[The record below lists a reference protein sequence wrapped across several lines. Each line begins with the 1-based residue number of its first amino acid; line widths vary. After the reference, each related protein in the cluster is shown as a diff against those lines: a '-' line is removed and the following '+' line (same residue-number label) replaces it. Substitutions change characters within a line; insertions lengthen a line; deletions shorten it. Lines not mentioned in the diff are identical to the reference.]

1 MDQRTYGQWKGVLLD
16 TLKKLDRN
24 NQCVY
29 PDCKKKP
36 IASHII
42 AESALK
48 RIAHDGKILTWN
60 WYEEDIVHSDPHDQ
74 DWERIYVEPKE
85 VFIGKDVTYPI
96 FCATH
101 DNDTFRSL
109 ENPGFDGEMEQVAQL
124 AYRALCYKTWNP
136 HVRARLKF
144 LLSFTEP
151 QLFVEQEP
159 FLAAN
164 ALLQARERLEIMLHM
179 GDYAQLERRIITL
192 DIAPCIACTD
202 AFIPINEDEE
212 TTLRNGLPSL
222 TAEDI
227 LTFSFFPA
235 HDPYE
240 STCIITWFRE
250 SQRAHHYLE
259 SLELHKL
266 SAEEQAQMLVA
277 TGFRHNI
284 FISPIWWQS
293 QSPETRQK
301 SVQFQLAHAYE
312 LTHFSS
318 ARMR

>member
-1 MDQRTYGQWKGVLLD
+1 MDQRIDGQLKGVLLE

-29 PDCKKKP
+29 PHCRKKP

-42 AESALK
+42 AESVLK
-48 RIAHDGKILTWN
+48 RIAHNGNILTWN
-60 WYEEDIVHSDPHDQ
+60 WYEEEIVHSDPHDQ
-74 DWERIYVEPKE
+74 DWERIYAEPKE
-85 VFIGKDVTYPI
+85 ASIGKDVTYPI

-109 ENPGFDGEMEQVAQL
+109 EQPGFDGETEQVAQL

-136 HVRARLKF
+136 HVKARLEF

-159 FLAAN
+159 FLAVN
-164 ALLQARERLEIMLHM
+164 ALLEARRRLEAMIHM
-179 GDYAQLERRIITL
+179 GEYIQLERRIITL

-202 AFIPINEDEE
+202 AFIPLNEDEE
-212 TTLRNGLPSL
+212 AALRNGLLSL

-227 LTFSFFPA
+227 LTFSFFPT
-235 HDPYE
+235 HDPSE
-240 STCIITWFRE
+240 STCVLTWFRE

-259 SLELHKL
+259 SLELHTL

-293 QSPETRQK
+293 QSSETRRK
-301 SVQFQLAHAYE
+301 SVQIQLAHARE
-312 LTHFSS
+312 PTHFSS
-318 ARMR
+318 AHVR